1 MNDDVN
7 TERATLTEAI
17 RALREEVA
25 RLSERVAALEGAG
38 APAVPGSAANGTAPA
53 AVESTTA
60 APAAPAPAAPAPVA
74 AAPAAAPELSE
85 ELMLVISAAIAAF
98 LGKKPYI
105 RQIRLVTSP
114 TWSHAG
120 RVSIQA
126 SHALVH
132 HRSGASL

>member
-1 MNDDVN
+1 MSTEVN
-7 TERATLTEAI
+7 TQAALTEAVQAL

-25 RLSERVAALEGAG
+25 RLADRVATLE
-38 APAVPGSAANGTAPA
+38 
-53 AVESTTA
+53 
-60 APAAPAPAAPAPVA
+60 A
-74 AAPAAAPELSE
+74 AAPAERAAEPAAHPKPPAEAQAAESQPPTQAAQPPAEPEAEAEVSE
-85 ELMLVISAAIAAF
+85 ELLLVISAAIAAF

-114 TWSHAG
+114 TWSQVG